1 MAKHRTTKSKTP
13 ATREKTKCT
22 KMLWKRE
29 GFREEDSEASKDS
42 ESNDSNATAGDA
54 IGLTFE
60 TFESPP
66 LYDRHH
72 HYHPFHNKDW
82 SFSTFLRR
90 NDRFQAR

>member
-1 MAKHRTTKSKTP
+1 MY
-13 ATREKTKCT
+13 EDV
-22 KMLWKRE
+22 MERE

-42 ESNDSNATAGDA
+42 ESNDSNATDGDA